1 MKYLYLDK
9 PTYDPKTEVLSPD
22 YKIEDGVFIVGW
34 KVEPKP
40 DNYPEAPP
48 EDQSDEVPVI
58 TERTASEIREQAYNA
73 VLVVSWSGAT
83 LTVTEAAQQ
92 WQYYAAEGNTTKT
105 DALTA
110 LIAEAKAEIR
120 AKYPDNAGGT

>member
-9 PTYDPKTEVLSPD
+9 PSYDQETEIISPD

-34 KVEPKP
+34 KVDPKP

-48 EDQSDEVPVI
+48 EYQSAEVPVL
-58 TERTASEIREQAYNA
+58 TERTASEMREQAYNVA
-73 VLVVSWSGAT
+73 RVVAWNGAM
-83 LTVTEAAQQ
+83 LTVTEAAQK
-92 WQYYAAEGNTTKT
+92 WQYYAAEGNATKM